1 MPAVAVVTRT
11 KDRVPFLRRAMASV
25 ADQTFKDLE
34 WVLVNDGGA
43 PAPVEAVAEEAR
55 RLGLRARLLHQES
68 SRGMEA
74 ASNAGIRASQSE
86 LIAIHDDDDS
96 WEPAFLE
103 RTAGFL
109 GSERG
114 RRYGGVVVRSTQVDE
129 VFRGGELRAMSRR
142 PFNDGLSAVHLA
154 DMAKSNTFPP
164 ISFLY
169 RRSVYDLLQGYDE
182 SLAVLGDWE
191 FNLRFLLRADIAVVP
206 ERLANYHRRLS
217 SEGAAGS
224 ANSAGEEEGLRRH
237 LEHDALIRN
246 RLLREDLAA
255 GRMGL
260 GLLVNFGKQFSDVSL
275 YNAAYIRSKLLGSR
289 GGSLLLKGLRALR
302 LVSR

>member
-1 MPAVAVVTRT
+1 MAAVAVVTRT
-11 KDRVPFLRRAMASV
+11 KDRLPFLRRAMASV
-25 ADQTFKDLE
+25 ASQTFKDLE
-34 WVLVNDGGA
+34 WVVVNDGGA
-43 PAPVEAVAEEAR
+43 PGPVDAVVREAGG
-55 RLGLRARLLHQES
+55 LGIRARVVHQAS

-86 LIAIHDDDDS
+86 FIAVHDDDDS
-96 WEPAFLE
+96 WEPAFLDKA
-103 RTAGFL
+103 AGFL
-109 GSERG
+109 ASDGG
-114 RRYGGVVVRSTQVDE
+114 RRYGGVVVRTTQVDE
-129 VFRGGELRAMSRR
+129 VLRGGEYRAVART
-142 PFNDGLSAVHLA
+142 PFNDWLSAVHLA
-154 DMAKSNTFPP
+154 DVARSNPFPP

-169 RRSVYDLLQGYDE
+169 RRGVYDLLKGYDE
-182 SLAVLGDWE
+182 GLAVLGDWE
-191 FNLRFLLRADIAVVP
+191 FNLRFLLNADIAVIP

-217 SEGAAGS
+217 SGGADGS
-224 ANSAGEEEGLRRH
+224 ANSAADEEGLRLH

-260 GLLVNFGKQFSDVSL
+260 GFLVNFGKLFNDVAL

-289 GGSLLLKGLRALR
+289 GGALLLKGLRALR